1 MFLKVYHQHKGIC
14 LIHMRKVKPCLKNI
28 LKPIVCNPVSQP
40 TKPVPVGNGNTVL
53 CNYLNENNINEE
65 KDHLYHGTN

>member
-1 MFLKVYHQHKGIC
+1 MKKA
-14 LIHMRKVKPCLKNI
+14 KPCLKSI
-28 LKPIVCNPVSQP
+28 LKPRVCNPVSQP

-65 KDHLYHGTN
+65 KCENLRPKIHNKDSGYSFLIKPN